1 MRSKPCADSDV
12 LLPAEFL
19 FLESFL
25 QTFKREWT
33 GLDRLR
39 MDKFFQVSVPT
50 GQAWNTLTENVE
62 LFDLNW
68 D

>member
-1 MRSKPCADSDV
+1 MPSADSDV

-39 MDKFFQVSVPT
+39 MDKFFQVSVKRIM
-50 GQAWNTLTENVE
+50 QNCLT
-62 LFDLNW
+62 
-68 D
+68 

>member
-1 MRSKPCADSDV
+1 MPSADSDV

-19 FLESFL
+19 FLETFL

-39 MDKFFQVSVPT
+39 MDKFFQVRERLV
-50 GQAWNTLTENVE
+50 QNTTTLRY
-62 LFDLNW
+62 F
-68 D
+68 